1 MNPYF
6 QQMIAQVAA
15 VKKMRKKGGTTE
27 SKGLS
32 KFSRAKSSFRFRK
45 ALNQN
50 IKSSILIIIGI
61 FSASFG
67 LKSFV
72 LSNNFIDGGATGISL
87 LISELS
93 SISLSITIIIVNI
106 PFIIIGYKQMG
117 SNFAFRTIAA
127 ILGLALCIAV
137 VPYPIVTDDK
147 LLIAVF
153 GGIFLGAGIGFAMRG
168 GAVLDG
174 TEVLAIYLNR
184 KSTMS
189 IGDIILVI
197 NIIIFS
203 MAAWQLGINTAL
215 YSMLTYFAASK
226 TVDFL
231 IEGIEEYTGVTIIS
245 PKSSEIGQMI
255 AMKLGRGITI
265 YSGKGGFGKKG
276 YIPNNNMSIIFTV
289 ITRLEISKLKSE
301 VELIDPNAFVVMHSI
316 KDTRGGM
323 IKKRAMAR

>member
-6 QQMIAQVAA
+6 QQMISQVAA

-27 SKGLS
+27 SQGLS

-50 IKSSILIIIGI
+50 IKNSILIIIGI

-72 LSNNFIDGGATGISL
+72 LPNNFIDGGATGISL

-106 PFIIIGYKQMG
+106 PFIIIGYRQMG
-117 SNFAFRTIAA
+117 GHFSVRTIAA

-276 YIPNNNMSIIFTV
+276 FIPNNNMSIIFTV